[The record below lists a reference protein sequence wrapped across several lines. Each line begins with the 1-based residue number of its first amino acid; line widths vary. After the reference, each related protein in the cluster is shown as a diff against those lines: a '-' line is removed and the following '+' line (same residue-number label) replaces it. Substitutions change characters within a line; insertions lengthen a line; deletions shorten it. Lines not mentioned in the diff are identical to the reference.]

1 MYFEFTHRVGIK
13 VRFHD
18 LRHSHASQLLRAGV
32 SPKVVQER
40 LGHGTVG
47 ITLDIYSHILPGIQ
61 EEAVRKLD
69 LALRAAIANQHAS
82 QLV

>member
-1 MYFEFTHRVGIK
+1 
-13 VRFHD
+13 
-18 LRHSHASQLLRAGV
+18 
-32 SPKVVQER
+32 VVQER